1 MYELDAVREY
11 FDFGREVLVTEEI
24 ETINGEKCHLVVLS
38 INQADGFEQ
47 TTRYAVNAS
56 SSIVYEYD
64 AFNYEWI
71 NLSVR

>member
-1 MYELDAVREY
+1 MVK
-11 FDFGREVLVTEEI
+11 
-24 ETINGEKCHLVVLS
+24 KCHLVVLS

-47 TTRYAVNAS
+47 TTRYAVNVS

>member
-11 FDFGREVLVTEEI
+11 FDFGREILATEEI
-24 ETINGEKCHLVVLS
+24 KTINGEKCYLVVLS

-47 TTRYAVNAS
+47 TTRYAVNVS

>member
-11 FDFGREVLVTEEI
+11 FDFCREVLVTEEI
-24 ETINGEKCHLVVLS
+24 KTINGEKCYLVVLS

-47 TTRYAVNAS
+47 TTRYAVNVS

>member
-11 FDFGREVLVTEEI
+11 FDFGREILATEEI
-24 ETINGEKCHLVVLS
+24 KTINGEKCHLVVLS

-47 TTRYAVNAS
+47 TTRYAVNVS

>member
-11 FDFGREVLVTEEI
+11 FDFCREVLVTEEI
-24 ETINGEKCHLVVLS
+24 KTINGEKCYLVVLS

-47 TTRYAVNAS
+47 TTRYAVNVS

-71 NLSVR
+71 NLSVG

>member
-1 MYELDAVREY
+1 MYELDVVREY

-24 ETINGEKCHLVVLS
+24 KTINGEKCYLVVLS

-47 TTRYAVNAS
+47 TTRYAVNVS

>member
-11 FDFGREVLVTEEI
+11 FDFGREILATEEI
-24 ETINGEKCHLVVLS
+24 KTINGEKCHIVVLS

-47 TTRYAVNAS
+47 TTRYAVNVS

>member
-11 FDFGREVLVTEEI
+11 FDFCREVLVTEEI
-24 ETINGEKCHLVVLS
+24 KTINGEKCYLVVLS

-47 TTRYAVNAS
+47 TTRYAVNVS
-56 SSIVYEYD
+56 SSVVYEYD

>member
-11 FDFGREVLVTEEI
+11 FDFGREILATEEI
-24 ETINGEKCHLVVLS
+24 KTIDGEKCHIVVLS

-47 TTRYAVNAS
+47 TTRYAVNVS

>member
-1 MYELDAVREY
+1 MYELYAVREY
-11 FDFGREVLVTEEI
+11 FDFGREILATEEI
-24 ETINGEKCHLVVLS
+24 KTINGEKCHLVVLS

-47 TTRYAVNAS
+47 TTRYAVNVS

>member
-24 ETINGEKCHLVVLS
+24 ETINGEKCYLVVLS

-47 TTRYAVNAS
+47 TTRYAVNVS